1 LDKKLTSKINKWVIG
16 LLIAGMVLQ
25 APNAYAQSSVPDK
38 PTYIVQT
45 GDTLSSIALRFAVSL
60 VDLEDANG
68 ITDPN
73 NVSVGLPLVIPGL
86 DGVHGFLTTDKVAL
100 GETLTGLSRVYQ
112 VPVDTL
118 VTLNHITSPIELYA
132 GANLVIPKP
141 SQDSTNAPSQTLASG
156 QSLLELAVLSNSNP
170 WTLKEANGLTSTWDA
185 IPGEVLA
192 LPAQSKALGGSSPI
206 SPMIQ
211 KIDISPLPVV
221 QGKTAVIKITT
232 TAPMTLGGSLAGYA
246 LHFFSTAPNEYVS
259 LQGLN
264 AIAAPGVWPLTLNGK
279 TDDGGSFNFGQMI
292 LMKSGNYPQDPPLQ
306 VDPITLDPAVTKPE
320 DEQVASIVAP
330 TTPDKLW
337 TEAFRLP
344 VDQPICI
351 KSWFGDRRSYNG
363 GPFIYYHTGLDY
375 GVCANLNIYAAAPG
389 VVVFTGPLTVRGNAT
404 IINHGW
410 GVYTAYYHQKQFLVK
425 VGDVVKGG
433 QQIGVIGA
441 TGRVNGPHLHF
452 EIWVNGVQ
460 VDPEDW
466 QAKAYP

>member
-1 LDKKLTSKINKWVIG
+1 
-16 LLIAGMVLQ
+16 
-25 APNAYAQSSVPDK
+25 
-38 PTYIVQT
+38 
-45 GDTLSSIALRFAVSL
+45 
-60 VDLEDANG
+60 
-68 ITDPN
+68 
-73 NVSVGLPLVIPGL
+73 
-86 DGVHGFLTTDKVAL
+86 
-100 GETLTGLSRVYQ
+100 
-112 VPVDTL
+112 
-118 VTLNHITSPIELYA
+118 
-132 GANLVIPKP
+132 
-141 SQDSTNAPSQTLASG
+141 
-156 QSLLELAVLSNSNP
+156 
-170 WTLKEANGLTSTWDA
+170 
-185 IPGEVLA
+185 
-192 LPAQSKALGGSSPI
+192 
-206 SPMIQ
+206 
-211 KIDISPLPVV
+211 
-221 QGKTAVIKITT
+221 
-232 TAPMTLGGSLAGYA
+232 
-246 LHFFSTAPNEYVS
+246 
-259 LQGLN
+259 
-264 AIAAPGVWPLTLNGK
+264 
-279 TDDGGSFNFGQMI
+279 
-292 LMKSGNYPQDPPLQ
+292 MKSGNYPQDPPLQ

-410 GVYTAYYHQKQFLVK
+410 GIYTAYYHQKQFLVK